1 MLDQVR
7 ILAEGIPDVNTG
19 VDLGNLTPYLYKGIA
34 ALIVVAVVLAIF
46 KAIPK
51 WVLLLAV
58 IVLLA
63 MAGYIKLQ

>member
-1 MLDQVR
+1 VLDQVQ
-7 ILAEGIPDVNTG
+7 ILAEGIPDVDTG

-34 ALIVVAVVLAIF
+34 ALIIVAVVLAIF
-46 KAIPK
+46 RAIPK

-63 MAGYIKLQ
+63 VAGYIKVQ

>member
-1 MLDQVR
+1 MLDQVQ
-7 ILAEGIPDVNTG
+7 ILAEGIPDVDTG

-34 ALIVVAVVLAIF
+34 ALIIVAVVLAIF
-46 KAIPK
+46 RAIPK

-63 MAGYIKLQ
+63 VAGYIKVQ